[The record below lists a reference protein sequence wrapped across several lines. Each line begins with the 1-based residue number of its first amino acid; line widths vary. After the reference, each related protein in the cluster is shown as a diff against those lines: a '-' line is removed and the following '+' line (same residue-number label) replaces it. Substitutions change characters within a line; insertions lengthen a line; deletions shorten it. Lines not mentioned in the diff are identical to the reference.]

1 MEQVKWTQRNEWSR
15 MSKPKTHKLRVTLQT
30 ASSSSQILN
39 DHVYSSHGPITR
51 VLQVGTN
58 SFLRSL
64 PLSINC
70 MIIPFYSEN
79 NFQLETSVNEFFF
92 FFLIFFQFLK
102 KKFNEI
108 FFKFKSP
115 STNWIELN
123 IFIKLINIKTLWVK
137 SLTKLRLR

>member
-92 FFLIFFQFLK
+92 FEFLNFF
-102 KKFNEI
+102 
-108 FFKFKSP
+108 P
-115 STNWIELN
+115 STNFFLKFLNFFPSTNYSLNLMKYFSSLKVHQRIELN
-123 IFIKLINIKTLWVK
+123 
-137 SLTKLRLR
+137 